1 MPVIQVR
8 QQISLFTYENLLG
21 GSLPNVDDQLRKYKR
36 KLNKLLKDSGV
47 VFFFSEDVVDIKL
60 SADRNTTHSTI
71 DLFASAFGWKQEY
84 FHWKNAQRTAA
95 ASALIGDVVRATV
108 SIYVENRKEEN
119 HIL

>member
-1 MPVIQVR
+1 M
-8 QQISLFTYENLLG
+8 
-21 GSLPNVDDQLRKYKR
+21 PNVDDQLRKYKR

-60 SADRNTTHSTI
+60 SADWNTTHSTI

-108 SIYVENRKEEN
+108 SIYVENRKEE
-119 HIL
+119 IPSGTTSYDSTSSTGIVGTSYVI